1 MALFKARNKAG
12 CHLGDLHVQDARQ
25 YWKTIPFSLQEDK
38 LYSEEEIK
46 ITITFF
52 SKKKMATGGKNWNET
67 SELSQYYYWL
77 INIWQ
82 QCVLSSATIV
92 SQNCLGLG
100 PETEIKNWI

>member
-1 MALFKARNKAG
+1 
-12 CHLGDLHVQDARQ
+12 
-25 YWKTIPFSLQEDK
+25 
-38 LYSEEEIK
+38 
-46 ITITFF
+46 
-52 SKKKMATGGKNWNET
+52 MATGGKNWNET

-82 QCVLSSATIV
+82 QCVLLSATIV

>member
-1 MALFKARNKAG
+1 
-12 CHLGDLHVQDARQ
+12 
-25 YWKTIPFSLQEDK
+25 
-38 LYSEEEIK
+38 
-46 ITITFF
+46 
-52 SKKKMATGGKNWNET
+52 MATGGKNWNET

-82 QCVLSSATIV
+82 QCLLSSATIV